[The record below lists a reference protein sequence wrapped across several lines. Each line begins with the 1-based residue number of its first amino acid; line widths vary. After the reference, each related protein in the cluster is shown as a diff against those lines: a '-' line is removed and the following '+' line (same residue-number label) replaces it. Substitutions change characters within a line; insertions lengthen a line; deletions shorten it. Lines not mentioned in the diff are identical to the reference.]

1 MKRGKESPGDDV
13 YVQSLVM
20 EDEATKLQSVHICVG
35 GPDIGRLKDAIHA
48 LFQATLDQHLS
59 RPEFGGEI
67 CVVILSEVTPQAPG
81 LWRAMAEVEEH
92 LQAVVKAAK
101 LKTAS
106 GHPLR
111 VTFEYTERQAS

>member
-1 MKRGKESPGDDV
+1 M
-13 YVQSLVM
+13 
-20 EDEATKLQSVHICVG
+20 G
-35 GPDIGRLKDAIHA
+35 GPDIGRLKEAIHA
-48 LFQATLDQHLS
+48 VFQATLDQHLS

-106 GHPLR
+106 GQPVR
-111 VTFEYTERQAS
+111 VSFEYTERQAS